1 MKKVSLI
8 ILLSIFIICLT
19 SCETTKNKIY
29 IIGNVEETIEVNST
43 YEDKG
48 IAYPENYTLIT
59 KGEVDATHIGKY
71 QIIYSVYS
79 SDGELVKEV
88 NRFVNVVDT
97 TAPRVIEK
105 GEIELYAGFN
115 YTAKDFIEYSDN
127 YDLIPI
133 VEPTQICFSE
143 EGLNDVIF
151 EIKDSSGNKAV
162 FSKKVDV
169 KFDFVK
175 LVEEVYKYSSYKITK
190 NESMN
195 YTHVSIENGK
205 SISYF
210 GDTTE
215 SIHYLENIKTS
226 LGNSASIQISA
237 KYGEFNNANISFH
250 ISGTSSSVYSVAN
263 AQIDATIENGTI
275 SNYRLMIN
283 NLGVDSDAVLEELTA
298 NISTI
303 VNNFQTYMTETLH
316 IKVK

>member
-8 ILLSIFIICLT
+8 ILLLIFMLCLT
-19 SCETTKNKIY
+19 SCEASKDKIY

-48 IAYPENYTLIT
+48 IAYPESYTLIT

-88 NRFVNVVDT
+88 NRFVNVIDT

-105 GEIELYAGFN
+105 REIELYVGIN
-115 YTAKDFIEYSDN
+115 YTAQDFIEYSDN
-127 YDLIPI
+127 YDSKLSVSP
-133 VEPTQICFSE
+133 EKICFNE
-143 EGLNDVIF
+143 DGINDVCF
-151 EIKDSSGNKAV
+151 EIQDSSGNKAV

-175 LVEEVYKYSSYKITK
+175 LVEEVYKYSSSKISK

-195 YTHVSIENGK
+195 YTRVSIETGK

-210 GDTTE
+210 GDTTD
-215 SIHYLENIKTS
+215 SIHYLENVTTS
-226 LGNSASIQISA
+226 LGKSASIQISA
-237 KYGEFNNANISFH
+237 KYGEFDNANISFH
-250 ISGTSSSVYSVAN
+250 ISGSSSSVYSVAN
-263 AQIDATIENGTI
+263 ATIDATIENGAI

-283 NLGVDSDAVLEELTA
+283 NLGLDSNAVLEELTA

-303 VNNFQTYMTETLH
+303 INNFQTYMAETLH